1 MKTTFNSNVS
11 KLALALMVA
20 GCAFSTMAQAA
31 PAQSWNLSRDLIQN
45 TGTMTFGTNNAWTV
59 MYGSTG
65 NSNQSSYAVFNN
77 YVPTG
82 FSGLPVHAWTKA
94 GTQDLSVSIAQNNIP
109 VTQGTFYAG
118 LPMLHPTPT
127 QDAIVRWTSPVS
139 GPVNVLARLS
149 DANGYCGDG
158 VKWEIFKN
166 NQLKKSGTIVN
177 SWTEGNVEMG
187 TMNVQVGD
195 KLYFKVKAGSADHQC
210 DSTYLDV
217 LIAK

>member
-1 MKTTFNSNVS
+1 MKTTFNSKVS
-11 KLALALMVA
+11 KMALAVMVL
-20 GCAFSTMAQAA
+20 GCALSNAAQAA

-65 NSNQSSYAVFNN
+65 NNNQSSYATFNN
-77 YVPTG
+77 YTPTG

-94 GTQDLSVSIAQNNIP
+94 GTQDLSVSIAQSNIP

-118 LPMLHPTPT
+118 IPMLHPTPT

-139 GPVNVLARLS
+139 GPVHVLARIS
-149 DANGYCGDG
+149 DANGFCGDG
-158 VKWEIFKN
+158 VKWEILKN
-166 NQLKKSGTIVN
+166 NQVKKSGTIVN
-177 SWTEGNVEMG
+177 SWTEGNVEAG
-187 TMNVQVGD
+187 VMNVQMGD
-195 KLYFKVKAGSADHQC
+195 KLYFKVSAGSSDHQC